1 MLKDSSHAAKRQ
13 KQQSRQRGGEE
24 ALRDDALNTF
34 SKNTT
39 VTTGSA
45 NNLFIQ
51 NC

>member
-1 MLKDSSHAAKRQ
+1 MQLKEK

-24 ALRDDALNTF
+24 ALRDDASNTF

-45 NNLFIQ
+45 NILFIQ